1 MFPWFNASLGSTSSS
16 SSYSSAS
23 SSSGSSSLETY
34 VAGIASKADLQSK
47 AQRNALAIQTISWE
61 DTGRYKGSCW
71 GPNISDMSLRV
82 THGRPDQTSSGN
94 SQTPWSS
101 SRGTTLPM
109 IRYPNFADHSA
120 DIPMENF
127 QVTVGNEKA
136 GGALRRIP
144 LKEYLRN
151 IGQYVQTGKGI
162 ACPSMWCEQKD
173 ARVLT
178 SAQFC
183 VLPLD
188 SGTTEFNV
196 HLYNYQSSSDD
207 PAVLVLVCSQKG
219 TSAQAIF
226 GGTTQLYFNNAGEA
240 ANYVAERLKDE
251 RKRLGKD
258 LDAKMDVDE
267 GERNALLIFQIPLVI
282 KPRSRGFQLLMGG
295 EESLES
301 YVPKDASLCSSNSY
315 TPAAACGVKGIAKGR
330 SRGMDHGVDRGG
342 DRGMDRAMLAVG
354 KTHSKFEGIKDF
366 TLERDTRFPI
376 RCTFQFYLVTDQ
388 QDIPDSMWAEMKSD
402 IDRVY
407 AKATATGSLVTE
419 LNTGRPTE
427 WDPNNDHTS
436 KEFTATLPAAE
447 AAKPMFAWF

>member
-1 MFPWFNASLGSTSSS
+1 
-16 SSYSSAS
+16 
-23 SSSGSSSLETY
+23 
-34 VAGIASKADLQSK
+34 
-47 AQRNALAIQTISWE
+47 
-61 DTGRYKGSCW
+61 
-71 GPNISDMSLRV
+71 
-82 THGRPDQTSSGN
+82 
-94 SQTPWSS
+94 
-101 SRGTTLPM
+101 M
-109 IRYPNFADHSA
+109 IRYPNFADVTA

-136 GGALRRIP
+136 GGALKRIP

-151 IGQYVQTGKGI
+151 IGQYVQTSSGI
-162 ACPSMWCEQKD
+162 ACPSLWCEAKD

-178 SAQFC
+178 SAQHC

-196 HLYNYQSSSDD
+196 HLYNYQSASDD

-219 TSAQAIF
+219 TSTQAIF

-258 LDAKMDVDE
+258 LDAKMDKDE
-267 GERNALLIFQIPLVI
+267 EERNALMIFQIPLKT
-282 KPRSRGFQLLMGG
+282 KPHGRSYASYSLQSQTLCCEESYEGFGFGPFNCGAAPSAAGNVAGSGTKGLTRSMGG
-295 EESLES
+295 
-301 YVPKDASLCSSNSY
+301 KG
-315 TPAAACGVKGIAKGR
+315 AA
-330 SRGMDHGVDRGG
+330 
-342 DRGMDRAMLAVG
+342 RGMDRAMLAVG

-376 RCTFQFYLVTDQ
+376 RCTFQFYTVTDQ
-388 QDIPDSMWAEMKSD
+388 QDIPDPMWAEIKGD

-419 LNTGRPTE
+419 RNTGRATE
-427 WDPNNDHTS
+427 WDPTGEFKP

-447 AAKPMFAWF
+447 AAKSMFW

>member
-1 MFPWFNASLGSTSSS
+1 MSWFNAPLGSSTPSAP
-16 SSYSSAS
+16 SSATP
-23 SSSGSSSLETY
+23 SSLESY
-34 VAGIASKADLQSK
+34 VAGIASKSDLQSK
-47 AQRNALAIQTISWE
+47 AQRNGLAIQTVSWE
-61 DTGRYKGSCW
+61 DTGRYKDSCW
-71 GPNISDMSLRV
+71 GPNISDLSLRV
-82 THGRPDQTSSGN
+82 TRGRPDQTGSGN

-109 IRYPNFADHSA
+109 IRYPNFADVTA
-120 DIPMENF
+120 DVPMENF

-136 GGALRRIP
+136 GGTLKRIP
-144 LKEYLRN
+144 LKEFLRN
-151 IGQYVQTGKGI
+151 IGQYVKTSSGL
-162 ACPSMWCEQKD
+162 ACPSMWCEAKD

-178 SAQFC
+178 SAQHC

-196 HLYNYQSSSDD
+196 HLYNYQSASDD

-240 ANYVAERLKDE
+240 ANYVAERMKDE

-267 GERNALLIFQIPLVI
+267 QERNALMIFQIPLKT
-282 KPRSRGFQLLMGG
+282 KPRSSRGFENLCLQSAVWSYSASACSATNSGTKGLTR
-295 EESLES
+295 SLEVDRDRS
-301 YVPKDASLCSSNSY
+301 A
-315 TPAAACGVKGIAKGR
+315 PAA
-330 SRGMDHGVDRGG
+330 SS
-342 DRGMDRAMLAVG
+342 RGMDRAMLSVG
-354 KTHSKFEGIKDF
+354 ATHSKFEGIKDF

-376 RCTFQFYLVTDQ
+376 RCTYQFYTVTDQ
-388 QDIPDSMWAEMKSD
+388 QDIPDAMWTEIKGD

-419 LNTGRPTE
+419 RNTGRTTE
-427 WDPNNDHTS
+427 WDPAGEFKP

-447 AAKPMFAWF
+447 AAKSMFW